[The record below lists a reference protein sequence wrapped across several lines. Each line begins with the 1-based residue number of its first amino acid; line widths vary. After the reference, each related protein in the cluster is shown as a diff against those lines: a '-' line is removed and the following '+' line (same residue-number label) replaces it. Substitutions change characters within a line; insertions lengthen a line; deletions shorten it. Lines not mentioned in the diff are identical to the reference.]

1 MRGLVLHAWLACL
14 AAVGHTNALPLE
26 SEERDD
32 TQDVIPYGTPLP
44 IFGDKFENLEILSD
58 PISLPLSDGSLALSC
73 IDCKASALVI
83 VNVTLEQDTNITD
96 SVFNVA
102 FYDTKAHIELGLLAQ
117 GSGKAF
123 LPIWTSGFSSDPND
137 ILGAGLELGIALEF
151 EADIDVR
158 AGFDIVIPRG
168 TYFNFIPSGG
178 FQDTNLDMSH
188 DIFKL
193 IPLHVESG
201 SATFKAALQARV
213 YLGVD
218 IDTPIADASA
228 QIGAYLNLPEIVYNV
243 HSAGTCGLEV
253 TTSANIGFG
262 IWAQGDV
269 SLGWEDDDDD
279 DVQEDDAK
287 TLAVSFAIE
296 GTATDCLVDQPTSFM
311 VGGAP
316 PPTAE
321 SPQSPTSFKVGGAPP
336 ITLSATTTTTKPM
349 TTVPGT
355 FVTGY
360 PEVTASA
367 SSSNHD
373 PLISPGTRVVTA
385 PASRYTTSTVYTT
398 MVHTVISCAASVTN
412 CPANSGQ
419 SVLVTDVV
427 ELYTTVCPVTEPEA
441 VPTHIASAPVNVDVP
456 DKDEPLV
463 SPASQPHVLGGA
475 SPTYVENGNSNVTFH
490 SKEATLTQGS
500 YQNTNAPSAVPVTAG
515 VHGHKEASRLCSILA
530 ILGFLIAL

>member
-1 MRGLVLHAWLACL
+1 MRGLVLHAWLAYL
-14 AAVGHTNALPLE
+14 VAVSHTNALPLE
-26 SEERDD
+26 SEKRDD
-32 TQDVIPYGTPLP
+32 TQDLIPYGTPLP
-44 IFGDKFENLEILSD
+44 VFADKFENLEILSD
-58 PISLPLSDGSLALSC
+58 PINLPLSDGSLALSC
-73 IDCKASALVI
+73 IDCKARAGVV

-102 FYDTKAHIELGLLAQ
+102 FYNTEAHIELGLLAQ

-123 LPIWTSGFSSDPND
+123 LPICTTGFSSDTSD

-158 AGFDIVIPRG
+158 AGFEVVVPHG
-168 TYFNFIPSGG
+168 TYFNYIPSSG
-178 FQDTNLDMSH
+178 FQDTNLNMSR
-188 DIFKL
+188 DIFQL

-228 QIGAYLNLPEIVYNV
+228 QIGAYLNLPEIVFDV
-243 HSAGTCGLEV
+243 RSAGTCGLEV

-296 GTATDCLVDQPTSFM
+296 GAATDCLVDQPTSFM
-311 VGGAP
+311 VEGAP
-316 PPTAE
+316 PPTIE

-336 ITLSATTTTTKPM
+336 ITVSATATTTKPL

-360 PEVTASA
+360 PETTASA

-385 PASRYTTSTVYTT
+385 PANRYTTSTVYTT
-398 MVHTVISCAASVTN
+398 VVHTVVSCAASITN
-412 CPANSGQ
+412 CPAKSAQ
-419 SVLVTDVV
+419 SVVVTDVI
-427 ELYTTVCPVTEPEA
+427 ELYTIVCPVTEPEA
-441 VPTHIASAPVNVDVP
+441 APTHIASAPVNADFP
-456 DKDEPLV
+456 KDEPLV
-463 SPASQPHVLGGA
+463 SPASQSHVLGGA
-475 SPTYVENGNSNVTFH
+475 SPTYVENGNSNATFH
-490 SKEATLTQGS
+490 SKEVTLTQGS
-500 YQNTNAPSAVPVTAG
+500 YQSTNTPSAVPVTAG
-515 VHGHKEASRLCSILA
+515 APGYKKVSEFCGMLVIVAYFTTL
-530 ILGFLIAL
+530 